1 MKLHRFW
8 LTVVAMALAAP
19 AMARHHA
26 GDPPHRLVITNPDWV
41 RAPKGAELAR
51 LYPAEALAKHVGGR
65 TKALCHVLADG
76 ALDACVVLEEC
87 PRGYG
92 FGRATLSAAQDFQM
106 RPKTVDGVPVEG
118 GTVEV
123 PMVWALEASPP
134 PACTPEGDAGVAP
147 ASSAR

>member
-1 MKLHRFW
+1 M
-8 LTVVAMALAAP
+8 TVRRLVLAIAAAALAAP
-19 AMARHHA
+19 AMAKHHA

-41 RAPKGAELAR
+41 RMPKGAELVR
-51 LYPAEALAKHVGGR
+51 LYPQEAAVQHVAGR

-87 PRGYG
+87 PQGYG

-118 GTVEV
+118 GTVVV
-123 PMVWALEASPP
+123 PIVWRLDASAPP
-134 PACTPEGDAGVAP
+134 PTCRSAA
-147 ASSAR
+147 ASSSR